1 MEQMTIDGAT
11 IAWSDTG
18 EGEPTLLIHA
28 GVFGAWF
35 APVAPH
41 LPGRVI
47 RMLRAGYADGPPPTA
62 LVPLAEHAAHAAALL
77 DALGTGPATVV
88 SHSSGTLV
96 ALELA
101 AARPDLVRGLVLCE
115 PPLLDPLLDPAD
127 IAAVHAHLG
136 PAIGAAM
143 AATARG
149 DRTAAYDA
157 FMGAVCGPDHR
168 SVVADVLGADGLAR
182 AERDST
188 FFSTNE
194 MPAIGSWTPVDFA
207 RIAAP
212 TLLVAGT
219 ASPPAT
225 HRLVERLAHLLPDG
239 RVATVEGA
247 NHLLP
252 LTHPRE
258 VADLVTSGS
267 VAATR

>member
-62 LVPLAEHAAHAAALL
+62 IVPIAEHAAHAAALL

-88 SHSSGTLV
+88 SHSSGALV

-101 AARPDLVRGLVLCE
+101 AARPDLVRRLVLCE
-115 PPLLDPLLDPAD
+115 PPLIDPLIDPVDVAD
-127 IAAVHAHLG
+127 VHAHLG

-149 DRTAAYDA
+149 DRAAAYDA
-157 FMGAVCGPDHR
+157 FMGGVCGPDHR
-168 SVVADVLGADGLAR
+168 RVVADVLGADGLAR

-188 FFSTNE
+188 FFYTNE
-194 MPAIGSWTPVDFA
+194 MPAIGGWAPVDLA
-207 RIAAP
+207 RVAAP
-212 TLLVAGT
+212 TLLIAGT

-225 HRLVERLAHLLPDG
+225 HRLVARLADLLPDG
-239 RVATVEGA
+239 RVATIEGA

-267 VAATR
+267 VPAAG

>member
-18 EGEPTLLIHA
+18 EGEPTLLVHA

-41 LPGRVI
+41 VPGRVL

-62 LVPLAEHAAHAAALL
+62 IVTIAEHARHAAALL

-88 SHSSGTLV
+88 GHSSGSLV

-101 AARPDLVRGLVLCE
+101 AARPDLVRRLVLSE
-115 PPLLDPLLDPAD
+115 PPLLDPLLDPVDVAD
-127 IAAVHAHLG
+127 VHAHLG

-149 DRTAAYDA
+149 DRAAAYDA
-157 FMGAVCGPDHR
+157 MMGALCGPDHR
-168 SVVADVLGADGLAR
+168 ERVADVLGADGLAR
-182 AERDST
+182 AEREST
-188 FFSTNE
+188 FFVANE
-194 MPAIGSWTPVDFA
+194 LPAAGGWTPVDFGSVT
-207 RIAAP
+207 AP

-225 HRLVERLAHLLPDG
+225 HRLVTRLAGLLPHAD
-239 RVATVEGA
+239 VATVEGA

-252 LTHPRE
+252 LTHPGAL
-258 VADLVTSGS
+258 ADLVTRARA
-267 VAATR
+267 AATG

>member
-18 EGEPTLLIHA
+18 EGEPTLLVHA
-28 GVFGAWF
+28 AVFGAWF

-41 LPGRVI
+41 VPGRVI
-47 RMLRAGYADGPPPTA
+47 RMLRAGYADGPPPTGI
-62 LVPLAEHAAHAAALL
+62 VTFAEHATHAAALL

-88 SHSSGTLV
+88 GHSTGSLV
-96 ALELA
+96 VLELA
-101 AARPDLVRGLVLCE
+101 AARPDLVRRLVLCE
-115 PPLLDPLLDPAD
+115 PPLLDPLLDPVDVAD
-127 IAAVHAHLG
+127 VQAHLG

-149 DRTAAYDA
+149 DRAAAYDA
-157 FMGAVCGPDHR
+157 FMGAICGPDHR

-182 AERDST
+182 AERDSA
-188 FFSTNE
+188 FFVANE
-194 MPAIGSWTPVDFA
+194 LPAAAGWTPVDFA
-207 RIAAP
+207 RVTAP

-225 HRLVERLAHLLPDG
+225 HRLVARLAGLLPHAD
-239 RVATVEGA
+239 VATVEGA

-252 LTHPRE
+252 LTHPGAL
-258 VADLVTSGS
+258 ADLVTPART
-267 VAATR
+267 AAAG